1 MRLEPTL
8 WPQLV
13 THAMGGIVPMRESR
27 PTVMSARAAR
37 TGTADVL
44 PTTFTELSLLLSAVR
59 RSRVLTV
66 TGPSREPRSLLVRD
80 VAQRLWSNF
89 YDGAAVVTVQRQG
102 GVREL
107 VAALGCVPGMPF
119 LPCGTANAASWL
131 AERDML
137 LVLDDCDHLTAGALD
152 WLRTL
157 LAEAPGLRILAAG
170 RQPLAVGQGRVHRL

>member
-1 MRLEPTL
+1 
-8 WPQLV
+8 
-13 THAMGGIVPMRESR
+13 
-27 PTVMSARAAR
+27 MSAR
-37 TGTADVL
+37 TGRGGTTDVL
-44 PTTFTELSLLLSAVR
+44 PTTFTELSLLLAAVR

-66 TGPSREPRSLLVRD
+66 TGPLREPRSLLVRD
-80 VAQRLWSNF
+80 VAQRLASNF
-89 YDGAAVVTVQRQG
+89 YDGAAVVTVQQQG

-137 LVLDDCDHLTAGALD
+137 LVMDGCDHLTTAALD

-157 LAEAPGLRILAAG
+157 LADAPGLRILASG
-170 RQPLAVGQGRVHRL
+170 RHPLAVGQGRIHCL